1 MAIEPQV
8 YIPGGTLIFSYI
20 HRLGPFLGVPNF
32 EFQYFFW
39 GGGGS
44 ENLIFFCFGYE
55 DFVDIFGVS
64 SQNWTVFRS
73 NFYARYGLFLR
84 SR

>member
-1 MAIEPQV
+1 MKDGVCFKLRRSSVAIEPQV

-39 GGGGS
+39 G
-44 ENLIFFCFGYE
+44 E
-55 DFVDIFGVS
+55 GV
-64 SQNWTVFRS
+64 QKI
-73 NFYARYGLFLR
+73 
-84 SR
+84 